1 MSGAAPADHPASHP
15 AEQSLAD
22 RRRAV
27 VLAGHR
33 RDLPA
38 ATRAWADL
46 DGGVRALAIG
56 ALERVDALTTE
67 LLAAALDDPDA
78 RVRRR
83 AVTVAAT
90 RDDVSLLA
98 VLDDPDPVV
107 AEHAA
112 WACGERTPP
121 EPGAVDA
128 LIRLASGAPEAL
140 VREAAVAALGAIG
153 DPAGQAAV
161 LAAMDDKVTV
171 RRRAVL
177 ALAAFDGD
185 DVLDALRRAVD
196 DRDWQVRQGAA
207 DLLVIVDGDTVDDDT
222 VDDS

>member
-1 MSGAAPADHPASHP
+1 MSDAAA
-15 AEQSLAD
+15 AEPPHRVRPEPGLAD
-22 RRRAV
+22 RRRAA
-27 VLAGHR
+27 VLAGHQ

-38 ATRAWADL
+38 ARSAWVDP
-46 DGGVRALAIG
+46 DGGVRALAVG
-56 ALERVDALTTE
+56 ALARAGALPPE
-67 LLAAALDDPDA
+67 LLAAALADPDA

-83 AVTVAAT
+83 AVTIAAT

-98 VLDDPDPVV
+98 ALDDADAVV

-121 EPGAVDA
+121 ESGAVDA
-128 LIRLASGAPEAL
+128 LVRLAGGAPDAL

-153 DPAGQAAV
+153 DPAGRAAV

-185 DVLDALRRAVD
+185 EVLDALQRAAD

-207 DLLVIVDGDTVDDDT
+207 DLLAIVSGDTDTDDD
-222 VDDS
+222 DDS